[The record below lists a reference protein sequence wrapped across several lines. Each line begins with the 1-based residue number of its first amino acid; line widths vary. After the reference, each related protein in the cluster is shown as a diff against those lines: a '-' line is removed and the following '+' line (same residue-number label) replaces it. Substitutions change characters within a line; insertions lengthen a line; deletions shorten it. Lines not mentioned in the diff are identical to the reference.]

1 MAMDDAYV
9 LTARELEILSL
20 TGSGHSAQEI
30 ADVLRISRCAVENHR
45 RRIYRKL
52 GVAGPGQAVFR
63 GLGLLGLPG
72 EMPQMTPVCGREL
85 VVVHSKCPLAFE
97 VVARAL
103 IGCGRALAALRDA
116 PSYEEDAL
124 GWSGV
129 RFTAVLVDPAP
140 ADWALSARLGAMAV
154 AVPSTPPEAPMVA
167 EAIARGAHAVLWL
180 SDVPDHLCAVLDLVA
195 KDYLVVGA
203 GMSRRLRPAPR
214 LSAREADVLASIA
227 CGRTIR
233 QTARLL
239 GIASKTVESTRAR
252 LFRKLG
258 ARNSAEALTNA
269 YRAGLVAAGPPG
281 ERPRAEVT
289 APGSPDPPA
298 RT

>member
-1 MAMDDAYV
+1 MEDAYV
-9 LTARELEILSL
+9 LTVRELEILSL

-30 ADVLRISRCAVENHR
+30 ADLLSVSRCAVENHR

-63 GLGLLGLPG
+63 GLLGLPG
-72 EMPQMTPVCGREL
+72 NVPRPAEVPGRDL
-85 VVVHSKCPLAFE
+85 VVVQSKCPIAFE

-103 IGCGRALAALRDA
+103 IECGRALAVLRDA
-116 PSYEEDAL
+116 LPYDEDAL
-124 GWSGV
+124 DWAGI
-129 RFTAVLVDPAP
+129 RCTAVLVDPVA
-140 ADWALSARLGAMAV
+140 ADWALPARLGALAV
-154 AVPSTPPEAPMVA
+154 AVPSAAPQAATVA
-167 EAIARGAHAVLWL
+167 EAIANGAQAVLWL
-180 SDVPDHLCAVLDLVA
+180 RDVPDHLCAVLDLVS

-203 GMSRRLRPAPR
+203 GAGRPLNPVPR
-214 LSAREADVLASIA
+214 LTAREADVLRAIA
-227 CGRTIR
+227 LGHTIR

-258 ARNSAEALTNA
+258 AHNSAEALTIA

-281 ERPRAEVT
+281 ERPRT
-289 APGSPDPPA
+289 GLTGPGSPGPPA
-298 RT
+298 RR